1 MGVVVG
7 QKSVTLQLPDELYDS
22 VQEAAEASDRAIE
35 MVLLESLG
43 LLFRRP
49 SAADIEAEL
58 RELTDYSDAQ
68 LWAVV
73 YRRLPWTHS
82 VRLQELSQK
91 NKQGQLTAAEQ
102 REIEQLIDLIDRYML
117 LRSEAL
123 LLLKQRGHDVET
135 YLKLGA

>member
-1 MGVVVG
+1 MG